1 MLDEAKKKLENRIWT
16 TKKARMNAEAR
27 LINTNKVL
35 QWLILYYTLL
45 ITFLSVFSLIK
56 TDVVWVNY
64 SIVISS
70 ITVTVLSISINS
82 QNYIQR
88 ASEMRI
94 NYTKLGEL
102 EFELACMDSK
112 SLSSKDI
119 VNVNN
124 KYQELLRNIE
134 NHNDMDYL
142 KSKDNHS
149 WGYHFKFYGMQFLI
163 FLGFALP
170 FLGCFFIVK
179 SYLLNN

>member
-1 MLDEAKKKLENRIWT
+1 MLDEAKRKLEDRIWT
-16 TKKARMNAEAR
+16 TKKIRMNTEQR
-27 LINTNKVL
+27 LININKVL
-35 QWLILYYTLL
+35 QWLILYYTLI

-56 TDVVWVNY
+56 SDVVWINY

-70 ITVTVLSISINS
+70 IAITILSIFINS

-88 ASEMRI
+88 SNEMRM

-102 EFELACMDSK
+102 EFELTCMDSK
-112 SLSSKDI
+112 NLSSKDI

-134 NHNDMDYL
+134 NHSDMDYL
-142 KSKDNHS
+142 KLKNSNTWKYCFS
-149 WGYHFKFYGMQFLI
+149 IYIIRILI

-170 FLGCFFIVK
+170 FLAYFFIVK
-179 SYLLNN
+179 KYL